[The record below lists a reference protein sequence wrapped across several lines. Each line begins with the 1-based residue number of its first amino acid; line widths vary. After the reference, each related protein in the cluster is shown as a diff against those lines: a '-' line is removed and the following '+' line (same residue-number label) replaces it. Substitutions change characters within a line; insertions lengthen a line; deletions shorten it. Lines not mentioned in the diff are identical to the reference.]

1 MRRLESYAQ
10 LQALDT
16 GGYYAVAIPADEVV
30 ACWDLSGAVAVLMR
44 SGFGTSLVCQG
55 DAAVVSSVWSDL
67 VTAANEAGGE
77 QTARAT
83 VPAASAL
90 SVPFTSSNGWNWMTT
105 SVSPPTQ
112 PRESDVRLLNDDAKI
127 NAFLAEANPDAST
140 RPGDPE
146 IVEWAVIPDPV
157 DDARLLASAA
167 VTQWRSGALVLVS
180 VATRPDVRGQGL
192 APAVSAFLTR
202 RVIDGGR
209 GPMALG
215 HYADN
220 ATAERVYQRLG
231 FVTRSRNVSG
241 WLIDRPPMH

>member
-1 MRRLESYAQ
+1 
-10 LQALDT
+10 LQELDP
-16 GGYYAVAIPADEVV
+16 GGYYAIAIPADEVV
-30 ACWDLSGAVAVLMR
+30 ASWDLSGAVAVLMR
-44 SGFGTSLVCQG
+44 AEFGTSLVCQG
-55 DAAVVSSVWSDL
+55 EADVVSRAWPDL
-67 VTAANEAGGE
+67 LVAAHEVGGE
-77 QTARAT
+77 QIARAT
-83 VPAASAL
+83 VPAATAPA
-90 SVPFTSSNGWNWMTT
+90 VAFTTSNGWNWMST
-105 SVSPPTQ
+105 SVSPPLQ
-112 PRESDVRLLNDDAKI
+112 PRESEVRLLDDDVKM

-146 IVEWAVIPDPV
+146 IVEWAVIPDPA

-192 APAVSAFLTR
+192 AAAVSAFLTR
-202 RVIDGGR
+202 RVIEGGR

-215 HYADN
+215 HYSDN
-220 ATAERVYQRLG
+220 ATAERVYLRLG